1 MQENHGP
8 LELEWEL
15 NRRIQKRRRM
25 TAVICVISA
34 LVMIAFAVAYE
45 QSRTVKEVGEGI
57 FHYTSITY
65 NYNLS
70 FGILA
75 GALVFIPA
83 VLCLITDCLFC
94 RVATVEVSGHY
105 VTLYRGPVDT
115 KLYIDGEC
123 ADELFLFG
131 YYLEGTLPGGAKV
144 NVALGK
150 WSAHITFSNG
160 WPSVDV

>member
-1 MQENHGP
+1 MKY
-8 LELEWEL
+8 LELEREL

-25 TAVICVISA
+25 TAVICVISVI
-34 LVMIAFAVAYE
+34 VMIAFAVAYE

-65 NYNLS
+65 NYNLG

-75 GALVFIPA
+75 GALVLIPA
-83 VLCLITDCLFC
+83 ALCLITDRLFC
-94 RVATVEVSGHY
+94 RVATVEVGGHH

-123 ADELFLFG
+123 VDELFLFG
-131 YYLEGTLPGGAKV
+131 YYLEGTLQGGAKV